1 MSRTGL
7 HRILWF
13 CIAVTLLTVV
23 PCGASRNPKDRID
36 YWQKNYDELL
46 PRDDPRAARAHEIFQ
61 RVLDAAGRRPGVVP
75 RLFIVKSESPYIPLA
90 FAIPDGGIIISMRVL
105 DICYQDPNRGDDR
118 LAFVLGHEIAHQL
131 KDDFW
136 HIKFFQAIK
145 LSKGNDPQD
154 QEVLEEVRKVASLT
168 DKVLAKELQADE
180 YGIIYASMAGFNTS
194 AIVAEDDK
202 VNFFEYFYKS
212 LDPGQIEGVQKD
224 SAHPNPKQRAETV
237 KARLK
242 QVLDK
247 VDLFELGLA
256 CYQAGDWERAILFF
270 GEFLRFF
277 PSREVYHNLASS
289 HHQLA
294 LKYYQYW
301 KKDKEGI
308 PFKLSLAID
317 PVTRA
322 SQITLRGNDSKGPK
336 ELFSEHLE
344 TAVKYYQTAISQDP
358 SYVLSYNNLGC
369 ALILKGE
376 VYKAIATLKDA
387 LKLAPDSLETMNNLG
402 VAFFYAENPTK
413 AKANLFEASRLD
425 PEYDFPLFNLGRIA
439 LEENKTAETRK
450 YWTAYLKLDPAS
462 PWAYSIRKALSVD
475 QPQIPAKLT
484 DKKEEIIMGLEVGAY
499 DDEIPPSW
507 GKPLSVKKIS
517 LEEEPFRMAVYINR
531 VMTLSQDD
539 EILMIATLEGCDV
552 ETAGGI
558 SIGSSEEDLLAKY
571 GGPSRVQNMTQGKN
585 WVYVS
590 GGIAFQLRGG
600 KVVSWLLFTR

>member
-1 MSRTGL
+1 MSRIGL
-7 HRILWF
+7 HRTLWF
-13 CIAVTLLTVV
+13 FIAITLIIVV

-36 YWQKNYDELL
+36 YWQKNYEELL
-46 PRDDPRAARAHEIFQ
+46 PKDDPRAARAHEIFQ

-90 FAIPDGGIIISMRVL
+90 FAIPDGGIIISKRVL

-136 HIKFFQAIK
+136 HMRFFQAIT
-145 LSKGNDPQD
+145 LSEGRDTQD
-154 QEVLEEVRKVASLT
+154 HEVLEEVRKVASLT

-180 YGIIYASMAGFNTS
+180 HGIIYASMAGFNTG

-212 LDPGQIEGVQKD
+212 LDPAQIEGVQKD
-224 SAHPNPKQRAETV
+224 STHPNPKQRAETV

-247 VDLFELGLA
+247 VDLFELGLM
-256 CYQAGDWERAILFF
+256 CYQTGDYQRAILFF

-294 LKYYQYW
+294 LKYYQDW
-301 KKDKEGI
+301 KKDKQGI

-322 SQITLRGNDSKGPK
+322 SQITLRGKGPE
-336 ELFSEHLE
+336 ELFSEHME
-344 TAVKYYQTAISQDP
+344 KAVKYYQTAISQDP

-387 LKLAPDSLETMNNLG
+387 LKLAPDSPETLNNLG

-413 AKANLFEASRLD
+413 ARAHLSKASELD

-439 LEENKTAETRK
+439 LEENKRAGARK

-462 PWAYSIRKALSVD
+462 PWALSIRKTLSLD
-475 QPQIPAKLT
+475 QPQRPTRPI
-484 DKKEEIIMGLEVGAY
+484 DKTEEIIMGLEAGAY
-499 DDEIPPSW
+499 DDEIPQSW

-517 LEEEPFRMAVYINR
+517 LEEEPFRKAVYSNS

-539 EILMIATLEGCDV
+539 EILMIATLEGC
-552 ETAGGI
+552 EAKTAGGI
-558 SIGSSEEDLLAKY
+558 SLDSLEEDVLTAY
-571 GGPSRVQNMTQGKN
+571 GTPSRSQNMTQGKN
-585 WVYVS
+585 WAYDS
-590 GGIAFQLRGG
+590 RGIAFQLRGG
-600 KVVSWLLFTR
+600 KVVSWLLFAR